1 MSTLI
6 FFSLIQVLPGTA
18 PQSSSDLDVTTM
30 YAMFRN
36 TINILPPTR
45 GWGQTPEAND
55 KGKADDIERIRIYRN
70 KISHENSSEMT
81 TNDFNKS
88 ALDLIW
94 VILNIILQRHKP
106 LSIFYMN

>member
-1 MSTLI
+1 MH
-6 FFSLIQVLPGTA
+6 
-18 PQSSSDLDVTTM
+18 
-30 YAMFRN
+30 AMFRN
-36 TINILPPTR
+36 TINISPPTR

-70 KISHENSSEMT
+70 KISHENSSDMT

-94 VILNIILQRHKP
+94 VILNIILQRHDS
-106 LSIFYMN
+106 LSIFYMNWLIIGHFSEHNDYNEFKNPNKH

>member
-1 MSTLI
+1 
-6 FFSLIQVLPGTA
+6 
-18 PQSSSDLDVTTM
+18 M

-45 GWGQTPEAND
+45 GWGETPDAND
-55 KGKADDIERIRIYRN
+55 KRKADDIERIRIYRN
-70 KISHENSSEMT
+70 KISHENSSEMS

-94 VILNIILQRHKP
+94 VRLNIILQRHIVSFLYTLVKNQS
-106 LSIFYMN
+106 LLRKQ